1 MISDRECVKR
11 RLLRDAVSTSI
22 VFAAAIV
29 LCQTGQRAGQIAGT
43 IKDPDGGVIPKAL
56 VVLSSHDVGMA
67 QMRGTADAA
76 GRFAFSNIP
85 YGTYELSVSAPGYR
99 EPEPR
104 LVIVTSPMRVLD
116 LTMIP
121 LRRLTTPENGGDA
134 NLQKESRQ
142 TPAFSPAGVRGTTA
156 PSGYS
161 TGLSSEETSQVN
173 HSLNQLGIEIF
184 AALVPEASAI
194 SCNQEP
200 TLLRA
205 VESDPRAFG
214 PNRDLGLFY
223 LGHGDLNHSI
233 QYLQAAH
240 LASPEDENT
249 SRDLSVALL
258 VVGRDA
264 DAIAILEPLARR
276 EHKEPAL
283 LKVLAMAYEA
293 AGNAEKSKSAYRQ
306 AAALDDGA
314 ANQFDCGMGLI
325 RLGAAEEARN
335 LLTAA
340 ASAHPESARLWMGL
354 GVAED
359 ILEHKAPAVQ
369 RLLRAVEIDPEYFPP
384 YSLLADLS
392 DSVPGTQGEIRNRIA
407 EFVVAHRES
416 SVAHFDFALALWKQS
431 RSDAAVGSKA
441 EIVAQL
447 KAALERDPKL
457 TRAHFILGEIYADAA
472 DLAGAEKELR
482 AALASEPDNAQTH
495 YRLSQVYRREGKSE
509 LAGEEIEKFRSLHG
523 KLGEDA
529 TTPLL
534 NLRQLAYGQAQSI
547 SGGGSCPPMGK

>member
-1 MISDRECVKR
+1 MISDRESVKR
-11 RLLRDAVSTSI
+11 RLLRGAVPTSI
-22 VFAAAIV
+22 VLAAAIA
-29 LCQTGQRAGQIAGT
+29 LCQTGQHAGQIAGT
-43 IKDPDGGVIPKAL
+43 IKDFDGGVIPKAS
-56 VVLSSHDVGMA
+56 VALSSHDTGMA

-85 YGTYELSVSAPGYR
+85 YGTYELAVSAAGYR

-104 LVIVTSPMRVLD
+104 LVIVSSPMRVLD
-116 LTMIP
+116 LTLIP
-121 LRRLTTPENGGDA
+121 LGRLTAPENGGDA
-134 NLQKESRQ
+134 NLQKESKQ

-161 TGLSSEETSQVN
+161 TGLSSEETAQVN
-173 HSLNQLGIEIF
+173 RTINQLGTESF
-184 AALVPEASAI
+184 AALVPEASTI

-200 TLLRA
+200 ILVRA
-205 VESDPRAFG
+205 VQSDPQAFG

-223 LGHGDLNHSI
+223 LGHRDVNRSI
-233 QYLQAAH
+233 RYLQAAH

-249 SRDLSVALL
+249 SRDLAVASL

-264 DAIAILEPLARR
+264 DAIAILAPFAGRQ
-276 EHKEPAL
+276 HQGPAL

-293 AGNAEKSKSAYRQ
+293 AGNTEKSKSAYRQ
-306 AAALDDGA
+306 AAALDAGA

-325 RLGAAEEARN
+325 RLGAAEEARK
-335 LLTAA
+335 LFTAA
-340 ASAHPESARLWMGL
+340 SSAHPESARLWMGL

-369 RLLRAVEIDPEYFPP
+369 HLLRAVEIDPEYLPP

-392 DSVPGTQGEIRNRIA
+392 DSVPGTQAKIRSRLA
-407 EFVVAHRES
+407 EFVVAHPES
-416 SVAHFDFALALWKQS
+416 SVAHFDYALALWKQS
-431 RSDAAVGSKA
+431 RLDAAVGPNA

-447 KAALERDPKL
+447 HAALERDPKL
-457 TRAHFILGEIYADAA
+457 TKAHFILGEIYADAA
-472 DLAGAEKELR
+472 DLADAEKELCT
-482 AALASEPDNAQTH
+482 ALSSEPENARAH

-523 KLGEDA
+523 KPGDDA
-529 TTPLL
+529 TTTLVS
-534 NLRQLAYGQAQSI
+534 LRELAYGQAQSI
-547 SGGGSCPPMGK
+547 SGGGSCPPTGK